1 MHVPSPQLPSVASEP
16 RDVLSP
22 RLPVIALMDAQVAPA
37 SFAPGAL
44 ECHPQPMR
52 CRVKHITNHLCKP
65 WGFLG
70 QWMNKEEPSRS
81 LFLLTKHL
89 LTPLGTEALGE

>member
-1 MHVPSPQLPSVASEP
+1 MSRAPSCPLWHQN
-16 RDVLSP
+16 LSDILSL
-22 RLPVIALMDAQVAPA
+22 RLPVIALMDAQVTPA

-44 ECHPQPMR
+44 ECHPQPLR

-65 WGFLG
+65 WGFLA
-70 QWMNKEEPSRS
+70 QWMKKEGPSQS

-89 LTPLGTEALGE
+89 LMSLGTEALGE